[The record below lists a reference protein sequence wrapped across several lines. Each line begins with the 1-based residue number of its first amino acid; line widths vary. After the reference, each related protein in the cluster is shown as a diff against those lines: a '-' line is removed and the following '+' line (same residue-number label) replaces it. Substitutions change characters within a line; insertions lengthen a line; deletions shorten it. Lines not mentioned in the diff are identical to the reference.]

1 MNKSS
6 EGFLS
11 VWYYSMIIGSIVMI
25 AMAFVVYLLYKMRVS
40 VISDLKEKHDFINRS
55 EVRWYKWFYY
65 FLGAAAAFA
74 VNLYGQE
81 NNAGIGVWFIVRLF
95 ISICAATLIGYV
107 ASLVLEY
114 YYPTVLNFKLRRLR
128 YTPRVNP
135 KTGSKMRLLSEDEE
149 DVHLD
154 EGMQAE
160 ESLFSIDY
168 NVWVDEQTGEVKIE
182 KYQGHLVALQCNNCG
197 FYTMKVKREEVVERN
212 EDGSPRELLKHFQ
225 CAYCKNVRATQ
236 FTISRK
242 EAEDYKNQKPK
253 RKGNPKNIELIKMDV
268 HSNLG
273 QKKTFEFSS
282 VEEAQKFLSEFDFD
296 KLV

>member
-1 MNKSS
+1 MDKSS
-6 EGFLS
+6 EGFLEL
-11 VWYYSMIIGSIVMI
+11 WYSLMLIGSISMV
-25 AMAFVVYLLYKMRVS
+25 AFAIIVYLIYKMRVS
-40 VISDLKEKHDFINRS
+40 MINDLKEKHDFINTS
-55 EVRWYKWFYY
+55 EVKWYKWFYY
-65 FLGAAAAFA
+65 LIGAAAAFA
-74 VNLYGQE
+74 VNLYGQD
-81 NNAGIGVWFIVRLF
+81 NNGGIGVWFIVRFF

-160 ESLFSIDY
+160 ENLFSIDY
-168 NVWVDEQTGEVKIE
+168 DVWMDEKTGDVKIE

-197 FYTMKVKREEVVERN
+197 FYTMKVKREEIVERN
-212 EDGSPRELLKHFQ
+212 EDGSPRELLKHYQ
-225 CAYCKNVRATQ
+225 CAYCKNVRVTQ
-236 FTISRK
+236 FTISHK

-273 QKKTFEFSS
+273 HKKTFEFSS
-282 VEEAQKFLSEFDFD
+282 VEEAQKFLTEFDAD